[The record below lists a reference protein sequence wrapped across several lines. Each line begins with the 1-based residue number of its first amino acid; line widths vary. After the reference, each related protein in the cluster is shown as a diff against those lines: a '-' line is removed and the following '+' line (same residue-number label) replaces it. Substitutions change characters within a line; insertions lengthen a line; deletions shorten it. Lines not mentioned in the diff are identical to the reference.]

1 VNALTDKV
9 LANRRFDFRS
19 AAHDAGKFAVVEMEG
34 FEAISQPF
42 RFTLTLVS
50 DDPSIDFDAMLK
62 HPATFLIYPPDGR
75 DSVPYHGVLAEF
87 DQLHRADGYVF
98 YRAVLV
104 PRLWRL
110 SLYRISE
117 VYLDEMPISAT
128 LERVLKNSQLTDN
141 DYAFRL
147 SGNFERNGAYRPR
160 SFVCQFEET
169 HLDFVSR
176 WLENEGMYYYFD
188 HDAGGK
194 LVVVDDR
201 IMHDAN
207 AVDVDYRP
215 DDQMDTG
222 VSGRSVRDF
231 VSRQKPLPK
240 EVILQEFNHR
250 KASVPL
256 KIVETVSDSGLGQVM
271 LYGEN
276 FRGETEGRR
285 YAKLRAQEIVCQ
297 GRVFSG
303 EASAVGL
310 RSGYFAR
317 LAGHYRQDFND
328 TYLVTEIHHRGTQ
341 AGALLAGVNSPYST
355 DGAGGE
361 TSYRNSFRAIPASVQ
376 FRPPRTTSKP
386 RVAGTLTAFIDSEGS
401 GQYAELDEFGQYK
414 VQLPFDL
421 TDKNPNKGSARVR
434 MATPY
439 AGSDHGMHFPLHKG
453 AEVLLSFTDGDPD
466 RPVIVGAV
474 PNSENRSV
482 VEQAS
487 AHENRI
493 STAGGNMLHMG
504 DSQGKEVMWL
514 HSPFH
519 NSTIGLGSIDPKGGG
534 SIWSSTAGNSE
545 SVTLGTSNATSVGGK
560 NTLTVGTATTL
571 TAAVNNNATLGAT
584 LAMSAGMS
592 ITWNGVLA
600 GLPKPAVVGALAGGA
615 AGGAALATL
624 GATSTSDG
632 GSPVANGVISGIGG
646 AVAGAGIGAAAGAA
660 GAGSWLS
667 PSVQSLTIDDSTGI
681 TLNQKQNQRAV
692 EKVTLSGGQMP
703 PVTLTVNAV
712 KTGVKIA
719 ASTALAAQAALAI
732 SSTYKAYQ
740 AAGAKDGAWTP
751 NTTGLLDAQYALGG
765 AEALGV
771 YGFMQYAARSLATT
785 LNTEAAY
792 VSNATLGS
800 TGINLGL
807 GLEGVGAKIAMS
819 TNDLGVTGNIG
830 LNVGP
835 KGALSKVTMTSL
847 GIAMAVADGA
857 AAKANLSASGISLA
871 TPSKLEA
878 SGGDVSVTGI
888 ATATVKAPAV
898 SVEAAGELS
907 MKAVA
912 AASLS
917 GASVSVRATADV
929 VINGAGEAVLRG
941 LGPATVSGA
950 SLLLYADSWV
960 ACTGKLIQ
968 LG

>member
-1 VNALTDKV
+1 VNAPSDNV

-50 DDPSIDFDAMLK
+50 EDASIDFDAMLR
-62 HPATFLIYPPDGR
+62 HPATFVIYPPDGR
-75 DSVPYHGVLAEF
+75 DNVPYHGVLAEF

-117 VYLDEMPISAT
+117 VYLDEQPIPAT
-128 LERVLKNSQLTDN
+128 LERVLKDSQFTDS

-160 SFVCQFEET
+160 SFVCQYEET

-188 HDAGGK
+188 HDAGGQ
-194 LVVVDDR
+194 LIVVDDR

-207 AVDVDYRP
+207 AVQVDYRP
-215 DDQMDTG
+215 DDEMDTG

-250 KASVPL
+250 KAAVPL
-256 KIVETVSDSGLGQVM
+256 KIVETVSDDGLGQVM

-285 YAKLRAQEIVCQ
+285 YAKLRAQALVCQ

-303 EASAVGL
+303 EATAVGL

-328 TYLVTEIHHRGTQ
+328 TYLITEIHHRGTQ
-341 AGALLAGVNSPYST
+341 AGALLAGAS
-355 DGAGGE
+355 GARGE
-361 TSYRNSFRAIPASVQ
+361 TSYRKSFRAIPANVQ
-376 FRPPRTTSKP
+376 FRPQRATSKP
-386 RVAGTLTAFIDSEGS
+386 RVAGTMTAFIDSEGS

-474 PNSENRSV
+474 PNSENPSV

-504 DSQGKEVMWL
+504 DSEGKEVMWL

-519 NSTIGLGSIDPKGGG
+519 NSTIGIGSIDPKGGG

-545 SVTLGTSNATSVGGK
+545 TVTLGTTNATSVGGK
-560 NTLTVGTATTL
+560 NTLTVGAATTL
-571 TAAVNNNATLGAT
+571 SAAVNNNATLGAT

-592 ITWNGVLA
+592 VTWNGVFA
-600 GLPKPAVVGALAGGA
+600 GLPNAAAVGGIAGAA
-615 AGGAALATL
+615 AGGAGLGALA
-624 GATSTSDG
+624 ATSG
-632 GSPVANGVISGIGG
+632 GG
-646 AVAGAGIGAAAGAA
+646 ASSIAGNTVAGAAIGGLMGAAAGAS

-692 EKVTLSGGQMP
+692 EKVTLSGGQLP
-703 PVTLTVNAV
+703 LVTATVNTV

-732 SSTYKAYQ
+732 ASTYKAYQ
-740 AAGAKDGAWTP
+740 SDGAKAGAWTP
-751 NTTGLLDAQYALGG
+751 NTTGLLDAQYALAG

-792 VSNATLGS
+792 VSNVTLDDKGV
-800 TGINLGL
+800 NLGV
-807 GLEGVGAKIAMS
+807 GLAGVGAKLAMS
-819 TNDLGVTGNIG
+819 TPDLGANASVAMT
-830 LNVGP
+830 VGP
-835 KGALSKVTMTSL
+835 AGSLAKLSMSAA
-847 GIAMAVADGA
+847 GIAMTTPAKFGATGSDVAITGV
-857 AAKANLSASGISLA
+857 A
-871 TPSKLEA
+871 T
-878 SGGDVSVTGI
+878 TTI
-888 ATATVKAPAV
+888 KAPAV
-898 SVEAAGELS
+898 TVEAAADLAL
-907 MKAVA
+907 KAIGKA
-912 AASLS
+912 NLS
-917 GASVSVRATADV
+917 GASVSAQATADV
-929 VINGAGEAVLRG
+929 EINAAGKAVLRG
-941 LGPATVSGA
+941 LGSTTVSGA
-950 SLLLYADSWV
+950 TVLLYADSWV

>member
-1 VNALTDKV
+1 MNALSDKV

-19 AAHDAGKFAVVEMEG
+19 AAQDDGKFAVVEMEG

-50 DDPSIDFDAMLK
+50 EDPSIDSDAMLK

-117 VYLDEMPISAT
+117 VYLDEQPIPAT
-128 LERVLKNSQLTDN
+128 LERVLKDSQFTDS

-147 SGNFERNGAYRPR
+147 SGDFERNGAYRPR
-160 SFVCQFEET
+160 SFVCQYEET
-169 HLDFVSR
+169 HLDFLSR

-188 HDAGGK
+188 HDAGGQ
-194 LVVVDDR
+194 LIVVDDR
-201 IMHDAN
+201 VMHDAN
-207 AVDVDYRP
+207 AVQVDYRP
-215 DDQMDTG
+215 DDEMDTG

-250 KASVPL
+250 KAAVPL
-256 KIVETVSDSGLGQVM
+256 KIVETVSGDGLGQVM

-276 FRGETEGRR
+276 FRGESEGRR
-285 YAKLRAQEIVCQ
+285 YAKVRAQALVCQ

-303 EASAVGL
+303 EATAVGL
-310 RSGYFAR
+310 RSGFFAR

-341 AGALLAGVNSPYST
+341 AGALLAGES
-355 DGAGGE
+355 GASGA
-361 TSYRNSFRAIPASVQ
+361 TSYRNSFRAIPANVQ

-386 RVAGTLTAFIDSEGS
+386 RVAGTMTAFIDSEGS

-453 AEVLLSFTDGDPD
+453 AEVLLSFSDGDPD

-474 PNSENRSV
+474 PNSENPSV

-504 DSQGKEVMWL
+504 DSEGKEVMWL

-545 SVTLGTSNATSVGGK
+545 TVTLGTTNATSVGGK
-560 NTLTVGTATTL
+560 NTLTVGAATTL
-571 TAAVNNNATLGAT
+571 SAAVNNNATLGAT

-592 ITWNGVLA
+592 VTWNGVFA
-600 GLPKPAVVGALAGGA
+600 GLPNAAVVGGIAGAA
-615 AGGAALATL
+615 AGGAGMGAIA
-624 GATSTSDG
+624 ATSDS
-632 GSPVANGVISGIGG
+632 GSSVAPS
-646 AVAGAGIGAAAGAA
+646 AVAGAAVGGLIGAAAGAA
-660 GAGSWLS
+660 GVGSWLS

-692 EKVTLSGGQMP
+692 DKVTLSGGQLS
-703 PVTLTVNAV
+703 VVKETVNKV
-712 KTGVKIA
+712 KLGVKIA

-732 SSTYKAYQ
+732 ASTYKAYQ
-740 AAGAKDGAWTP
+740 SDGAKAGAWTP
-751 NTTGLLDAQYALGG
+751 NTTGLLDAQYALAG

-785 LNTEAAY
+785 LNTEVAY
-792 VSNATLGS
+792 VSNATLDSSGV
-800 TGINLGL
+800 NLSV
-807 GLEGVGAKIAMS
+807 GVAGAGAKLAMS
-819 TNDLGVTGNIG
+819 TPDSGANASVDMTVG
-830 LNVGP
+830 LAGSLA
-835 KGALSKVTMTSL
+835 KLSMSAA
-847 GIAMAVADGA
+847 GIAMNTPTKFGA
-857 AAKANLSASGISLA
+857 
-871 TPSKLEA
+871 T
-878 SGGDVSVTGI
+878 GGDVAITGV
-888 ATATVKAPAV
+888 ATATIKAPAV
-898 SVEAAGELS
+898 TVEAAGSLS
-907 MKAVA
+907 LKAVA
-912 AASLS
+912 DASLS
-917 GASVSVRATADV
+917 AGKSVSLDAVTDV
-929 VINGAGEAVLRG
+929 EINAAGKAVLRG
-941 LGPATVSGA
+941 LGPTTVSGA
-950 SLLLYADSWV
+950 TVLLYADAWV

>member
-1 VNALTDKV
+1 MNALTDKV

-50 DDPSIDFDAMLK
+50 EDPSIDFDAMLR

-117 VYLDEMPISAT
+117 VYLDELPIPAT
-128 LERVLKNSQLTDN
+128 LERVLKNSQLTET

-147 SGNFERNGAYRPR
+147 SGDFERNGAYRPR

-188 HDAGGK
+188 HAAGGQ
-194 LVVVDDR
+194 LIVVDDR
-201 IMHDAN
+201 VMHDAS
-207 AVDVDYRP
+207 ALEVDYRP
-215 DDQMDTG
+215 DDEMDTG
-222 VSGRSVRDF
+222 VSGRTVRDF

-250 KASVPL
+250 KAAVPL
-256 KIVETVSDSGLGQVM
+256 KISETVSDDGLGQVM

-276 FRGETEGRR
+276 FRGEQEGRR
-285 YAKLRAQEIVCQ
+285 YAKLRAQALVCQ

-303 EASAVGL
+303 EATAVGL

-317 LAGHYRQDFND
+317 LAGHYRHDFND
-328 TYLVTEIHHRGTQ
+328 TYLITEIHHRGTQ
-341 AGALLAGVNSPYST
+341 AGALLAGVRSPIS
-355 DGAGGE
+355 DGGASGE
-361 TSYRNSFRAIPASVQ
+361 TAYRNSFRAIPASVQ
-376 FRPPRTTSKP
+376 FRPPRTTQKP
-386 RVAGTLTAFIDSEGS
+386 RVAGTMTAFIDSEGS

-453 AEVLLSFTDGDPD
+453 AEVLLSFSDGDPD

-474 PNSENRSV
+474 PNSENPSV

-493 STAGGNMLHMG
+493 STAGGNLLHMG
-504 DSQGKEVMWL
+504 DSEGKEVMWL

-519 NSTIGLGSIDPKGGG
+519 NSTIGIGSIDPKGGG

-545 SVTLGTSNATSVGGK
+545 TVTLGTTNATSVGGK

-571 TAAVNNNATLGAT
+571 SAAINNNATLGAT

-592 ITWNGVLA
+592 VTWNGVFA
-600 GLPKPAVVGALAGGA
+600 GLPNATAVGAIAGAA
-615 AGGAALATL
+615 AGGAALGTL
-624 GATSTSDG
+624 GATSSSD
-632 GSPVANGVISGIGG
+632 GSPVADGIIAGAGGAAAGGLAG
-646 AVAGAGIGAAAGAA
+646 AVAGAS

-681 TLNQKQNQRAV
+681 SLNQKQNQRAV
-692 EKVTLSGGQMP
+692 DKVTLSGGQLP
-703 PVTLTVNAV
+703 LITATVNTV

-732 SSTYKAYQ
+732 ASTYKAYQ
-740 AAGAKDGAWTP
+740 SDGAKAGAWTP
-751 NTTGLLDAQYALGG
+751 DTTGLLTAQYALGG

-792 VSNATLGS
+792 VSNATLNE
-800 TGINLGL
+800 TGINLGI
-807 GLEGVGAKIAMS
+807 GLEGAGAKLAM
-819 TNDLGVTGNIG
+819 TTADLGVTGG
-830 LNVGP
+830 VDMTVGP
-835 KGALSKVTMTSL
+835 AGSLAKLSMAATGITMTTPAK
-847 GIAMAVADGA
+847 IGA
-857 AAKANLSASGISLA
+857 TGS
-871 TPSKLEA
+871 
-878 SGGDVSVTGI
+878 DVSVTGV
-888 ATATVKAPAV
+888 ATATVKAPTV
-898 SVEAAGELS
+898 TVEAATEL
-907 MKAVA
+907 ALNGLTT
-912 AASLS
+912 ASLS
-917 GASVSVRATADV
+917 GATVSVRGTGDV
-929 VINGAGEAVLRG
+929 VVNAAGEAILRG
-941 LGPATVSGA
+941 LGATTVSSNT
-950 SLLLYADSWV
+950 SLLLYSNGWV